1 MLNKFEC
8 DVKLVTATGNANNR
22 GIHMVFQQN
31 NSKYIFQLELRE
43 TRETAMG
50 KIYSP
55 TSFTI
60 YTGDL
65 HSLNRKLGGKLL
77 PINIESLWSFDTKN
91 ISKKQIFDD
100 IKTYLE
106 FQNEVAVLK

>member
-8 DVKLVTATGNANNR
+8 DVKLVTATGNGSANNR

-55 TSFTI
+55 LQFI
-60 YTGDL
+60 QVICI
-65 HSLNRKLGGKLL
+65 R
-77 PINIESLWSFDTKN
+77 
-91 ISKKQIFDD
+91 
-100 IKTYLE
+100 
-106 FQNEVAVLK
+106 